1 VSKNGVNSSL
11 LISYSDIHQQDTT
24 CWPQQEHDAGVMI
37 ALPKRSLGLGTAR
50 QMTRIIVFL
59 QYSKVDTWISI
70 TVNGIH
76 PMRGFLLPIRWQ
88 SWLKIIPT
96 WHRSR
101 VHNSRSPSSW
111 LSVAWQ
117 DCALPFRQQEA
128 RGCFAVRAAG
138 CNKGSCCFGHQ
149 TAAAAAGY
157 PIISTGQHLPGWS
170 KSEHTIPTSTSSR
183 LDHTVLAVP
192 PPSSDCN

>member
-1 VSKNGVNSSL
+1 M
-11 LISYSDIHQQDTT
+11 I
-24 CWPQQEHDAGVMI
+24 QEHDAGVMI

-111 LSVAWQ
+111 LSVAWYQ
-117 DCALPFRQQEA
+117 LICLYQINLLAFLSCWDGSIYRSIHFASLILYVSLRNTNNQVSYLP
-128 RGCFAVRAAG
+128 
-138 CNKGSCCFGHQ
+138 H
-149 TAAAAAGY
+149 
-157 PIISTGQHLPGWS
+157 PISWEPQGDLRMFSDLHHSISSVFQGT
-170 KSEHTIPTSTSSR
+170 
-183 LDHTVLAVP
+183 
-192 PPSSDCN
+192 NYY